1 VAALLRVSA
10 PAKINLCL
18 EVLGQRADG
27 YHEIRTIMQAVSLF
41 DELSFSV
48 RSDGRIVLHA
58 SGAGLPA
65 PKDNLVVQAARLLK
79 EECGCAKGADI
90 ELVKNIPVGGGL
102 GGGSS
107 DCAETLCA
115 LGDLWDLGL
124 SSEHLA
130 GLAARLGSD
139 VPFFISGGT
148 ALCEGRGERV
158 SALHAEGT
166 FHYVLVM
173 PPERI
178 STGQAYAAVEGSL
191 TTSRRAG
198 RIEDVQAALATMD
211 ARRLGAAL
219 YNDLE
224 VAAFRLNPRVRCVHQ
239 TFVLACP
246 RVECLG
252 LSLSGSGSSL
262 FGVFDSHER
271 ARKAAVQLAG
281 ELEVPTLA
289 VHSVPRRQEHC
300 QRLPGSEDNRP

>member
-1 VAALLRVSA
+1 MAALLKASA

-18 EVLGQRADG
+18 EVLGLRADG

-41 DELSFSV
+41 DELSFRV
-48 RSDGRIVLHA
+48 RSDGRIVLAASA
-58 SGAGLPA
+58 SGLPE
-65 PKDNLVVQAARLLK
+65 PGDNLVVRAARLLQ
-79 EECGCAKGADI
+79 EECGCAAGADI

-107 DCAETLCA
+107 DCAATLCA
-115 LGDLWDLGL
+115 LDELWDLGL

-130 GLAARLGSD
+130 SLAGRLGSD
-139 VPFFISGGT
+139 VPFFINGGT
-148 ALCEGRGERV
+148 ALCEGRGERL
-158 SALHAEGT
+158 SALLAEGT

-178 STGQAYAAVEGSL
+178 STREAYVAVEGGL
-191 TTSRRAG
+191 TTSRRVG
-198 RIEDVQAALATMD
+198 RIEDVQAALATTD
-211 ARRLGAAL
+211 TPRLGAAL

-224 VAAFRLNPRVRCVHQ
+224 VAAFRVNPRVRRVRQ
-239 TFVLACP
+239 RFVLACP

-262 FGVFDSHER
+262 FGVFDSREQ
-271 ARKAAVQLAG
+271 AREAAVQLAA

-289 VHSVPRRQEHC
+289 VHSMPRRQGC
-300 QRLPGSEDNRP
+300 YQWLPESEENRP